1 MLDLASS
8 DVRGPVLVTVAY
20 FVMYYAMLFGL
31 QSRTKYRLKAKYK
44 ARGEKFDRYHGR
56 DQEMLAADRAVGN
69 THEQQGPF
77 IAGLWLYAIFVDPRR
92 ATTLGTIYVVFRA
105 AYPFLL
111 RATYPFLQSDGRLSK
126 RNPKLVIVATLP
138 NYLIIF
144 YFLGATAV
152 EVY

>member
-1 MLDLASS
+1 MLDLTSS
-8 DVRGPVLVTVAY
+8 ELRGPILVTVLY
-20 FVMYYAMLFGL
+20 FFMWYAMLFGL

-56 DQEMLAADRAVGN
+56 DEEMLAADRAVAN

-77 IAGLWLYAIFVDPRR
+77 IAGLWLYALFVDPRR
-92 ATTLGTIYVVFRA
+92 ATTLGTVYVVFRA

-111 RATYPFLQSDGRLSK
+111 RGSDGRLS
-126 RNPKLVIVATLP
+126 RLNPKLVIFATLP

>member
-1 MLDLASS
+1 MLDLTSS
-8 DVRGPVLVTVAY
+8 ELRGPVLVTVDY
-20 FVMYYAMLFGL
+20 FLMYYAMLFGL
-31 QSRTKYRLKAKYK
+31 QSRTKYRLKAQYK

-56 DQEMLAADRAVGN
+56 DEEMLAADRAVAN

-77 IAGLWLYAIFVDPRR
+77 IAGLWLYAIFVDPQR

-111 RATYPFLQSDGRLSK
+111 RGSDGRLSK
-126 RNPKLVIVATLP
+126 LNPKLVLVATLP

-144 YFLGATAV
+144 YFLGATAAT
-152 EVY
+152 VY